1 MKKLLLS
8 VMAMVAVATASAG
21 VQETFDAAVA
31 AYSAKD
37 YAAAAAGL
45 ESVINEGMDDESVAS
60 QVATAKTYLPKCYF
74 QLGGKSFMAKDY
86 PAARE
91 SFTKSAEYAE
101 LYDDVTTMTKAQMYV
116 GKTYE
121 VQGGELFNNKDYAA
135 ALPIFESGYA
145 SDPRNAKMAN
155 WLGTCYCET
164 GEFEKG
170 MEVFGKVVAV
180 GTANPKYAAEAEDAE
195 KNMVIYTNNKVADL
209 QANNDYD
216 GVIAMADALL
226 ATNPSNGVAAKVRL
240 QAYMNKKDYN
250 TVVSSAEETAA
261 LQTSDEEKS
270 NVYFILGAAYNAK
283 EMKDQAIASFKKV
296 TAGPNAE
303 TAAATIAELTKE

>member
-1 MKKLLLS
+1 MRKLLLS
-8 VMAMVAVATASAG
+8 VMAIVAVASASAG
-21 VQETFDAAVA
+21 IQETFDAAVA

-37 YAAAAAGL
+37 YATAAAGL
-45 ESVINEGMDDESVAS
+45 EAVINEGMDDESAAS
-60 QVATAKTYLPKCYF
+60 QVATAKTYLPKSYF

-91 SFTKSAEYAE
+91 SFTKAAEYAE
-101 LYDDVTTMTKAQMYV
+101 LYDDATTMTKAKMYV

-121 VQGGELFNNKDYAA
+121 VQGGELFNNKDFAA

-145 SDPRNAKMAN
+145 ADPRNAQMAN
-155 WLGTCYCET
+155 WLGVCYCET

-170 MEVFGKVVAV
+170 MDVFGKVVAA
-180 GTANPKYAAEAEDAE
+180 GTSNPKYAAEAEDAE

-209 QANNDYD
+209 QASNDYD
-216 GVIAMADALL
+216 GVITMADGLL
-226 ATNPSNGVAAKVRL
+226 EANPQNGVAAKVRL

-250 TVVSSAEETAA
+250 KVIADADAAAA
-261 LQTSDEEKS
+261 LQVSDEEKS

-283 EMKDQAIASFKKV
+283 EQKDQAIASFKKV
-296 TAGPNAE
+296 TAGPNAA
-303 TAAATIAELTKE
+303 TAAATISELSE